1 MRGGPGPLAEFAP
14 AGSLPKAPPE
24 SSDLPTV
31 RPRHVEW
38 AELLRRV
45 FKIDVLCCPTC
56 GSRRRLIALITHRP
70 VVHRILQ
77 YLGLPADPP
86 TLASPRSPPQLT
98 FAY

>member
-1 MRGGPGPLAEFAP
+1 
-14 AGSLPKAPPE
+14 
-24 SSDLPTV
+24 
-31 RPRHVEW
+31 
-38 AELLRRV
+38 LLRRV

>member
-1 MRGGPGPLAEFAP
+1 
-14 AGSLPKAPPE
+14 
-24 SSDLPTV
+24 
-31 RPRHVEW
+31 
-38 AELLRRV
+38 V